1 MDEKQESLAGIVEEM
16 RELAAD
22 IEAGNAVVGQTVW
35 RNYADRIEAAA
46 KRMEQTYLD
55 QIRDAINQWGHE
67 KYKAEHAS
75 VGNAAAMREA
85 LEFIKLAS
93 DDYETYGNTKA
104 GALDVIY
111 EKACAALAAPPR
123 NCDVGTAEE
132 QCDRFLRFCQSRG
145 CVNCEIGDGNR
156 AKFPS
161 CELVWAQMPY
171 EANEKG
177 EADDSNG

>member
-1 MDEKQESLAGIVEEM
+1 MASESLADIVAEM

-75 VGNAAAMREA
+75 VGNAAA
-85 LEFIKLAS
+85 
-93 DDYETYGNTKA
+93 
-104 GALDVIY
+104 
-111 EKACAALAAPPR
+111 
-123 NCDVGTAEE
+123 
-132 QCDRFLRFCQSRG
+132 RG
-145 CVNCEIGDGNR
+145 VCNDGCKFANVNRRLGWQKIGQAR
-156 AKFPS
+156 CFPF
-161 CELVWAQMPY
+161 WAQMSY
-171 EANEKG
+171 EEGGAK
-177 EADDSNG
+177 